1 MNPLSVI
8 FSAVVAARNAV
19 YDRGLAAQQ
28 NLCHPVVAIGNLNV
42 GGSGKTP
49 FAIALGELFARRGI
63 AIDVLSRGYGRE
75 STGALAVTAESDPRQ
90 VGDEPVLIASR
101 LGVPVVVA
109 AERII
114 AGRLAETLYPARLH
128 LLDDGFQHRQLVR
141 QFDIVMLSG
150 RDMED
155 NLLPVGR
162 LREPLSSLRRADAII
177 LAEDVPAEALDAK
190 LPGLG
195 ARIWRVRR
203 TLLLP
208 EPRPFRPVVFCGIAQ
223 PEPFFAQL
231 RALGVNAA
239 KEIIFRDHYGYSA
252 SDLRK
257 LESTAGEFGA
267 DGFITTEKDEVKL
280 RYLFKGGAPEP
291 RNLHVAR
298 LSTELVDSDAALDF
312 LLATL
317 DERSPGWRV

>member
-28 NLCHPVVAIGNLNV
+28 TLHHPVVSIGNLNV

-49 FAIALGELFARRGI
+49 FAIALGGLFAARGI
-63 AIDVLSRGYGRE
+63 AFDVLSRGYGRE
-75 STGALAVTAESDPRQ
+75 STGAHAVTAESDPRE

-101 LGVPVVVA
+101 LEAPVVVA

-128 LLDDGFQHRQLVR
+128 LLDDGFQHRQLAR
-141 QFDIVMLSG
+141 QFDIVMLSA
-150 RDMED
+150 RDLEGT
-155 NLLPVGR
+155 LLPVGR
-162 LREPLSSLRRADAII
+162 LREPLSSLRRADAIV
-177 LAEDVPAEALDAK
+177 LADDVPSESLDAK
-190 LPGLG
+190 LPGLA

-208 EPRPFRPVVFCGIAQ
+208 EPRPFHPVVFCGIAQ

-239 KEIIFRDHYGYSA
+239 KEITFRDHYAYAVADLHKLAHTA
-252 SDLRK
+252 S
-257 LESTAGEFGA
+257 EFGA

-280 RYLFKGGAPEP
+280 RYLSRSGAAELA
-291 RNLHVAR
+291 NLHVAR
-298 LSTELVDSDAALDF
+298 LSTELVDSDATLAF

-317 DERSPGWRV
+317 DERSPGWRA